1 MPIAKILIVEDEA
14 ITALDIKN
22 ILQRLNYDVVGI
34 ASKGEA
40 ALKMIEETEPGLIL
54 MDITL
59 KGDLD
64 GIDTAIILA
73 RTHNIPIVY
82 LTAHSD
88 DETIERSKQTNPYGF
103 LLKPL
108 NERDLNSC
116 IRLALYRFE
125 TDMKLK
131 ETEEILKDIRRKNEI
146 LLSSVEGSIFLMNS
160 KGIVKWFRPSGTE
173 NLHMK
178 SGDPVNRRIAEVFKS
193 ELGLRFLNNAEAAY
207 TGNKEVSFSF
217 FVLNGNK
224 KIHFKASIMPYGTDE
239 LLAIVTELDDNGRM
253 FSALNQSESKYRN
266 LMNNSPV
273 AITRL
278 LVSSNTYEIVNKEF
292 ERQSGYTLEEFNNL
306 SDEEYAAMIHRDDRK
321 HLVKEYSS
329 WIREGSEGIKNL
341 VYRIINKRGE
351 VIWLDSYHYADR
363 DASGKPFAINQIYL
377 NINKQKDY
385 EEILSESKQYM
396 DAFFTQTI
404 DGIFIAK
411 LPNPVDWKNAEDK
424 EQLLEQI
431 LEQVRI
437 IRVNKPLCEQFGM
450 TEEQA
455 LNVTTKAYYNN
466 DMDKAT
472 KRWREFLDNGSS
484 HIREFYRRADGT
496 QIFLEGDYY
505 CLYDSD
511 GMFSGY
517 MGIQRDMTQKR
528 DAEMKLK
535 LSEEKFRAVAES
547 MPAQVVIFQDNNF
560 VFANKFSETIT
571 GYKTDELMKKNFW
584 DLVHPDFKG
593 IVKERGEKRQK
604 GEDVPTNYEMKIIAK
619 NGSEKWLNYSAKI
632 IDYDGKRAVLGIATD
647 ITESKKNQEKI
658 RLSEEKYRN
667 FVEQSSEGIFRLE
680 FKKPVALTLAADE
693 QVSLISE
700 NVFIAECNHVF
711 AKMYEEVPEN
721 ILGKNLNELKYKN
734 PEGNSRILK
743 FIMNDYRVID
753 DEVSE
758 YSAEGHVKNFVV
770 NVSGVIEEGYL
781 TSVWGVQHDVSE
793 KKKAEEALKRSLKEK
808 EILLKEIHHRV
819 KNNLQI
825 VTSLLKLQSGYV
837 KDEKIKQLFKESQNR
852 VQSMSLI
859 HQKLYQ
865 TKDIANINFKE
876 YLVTLSTHLQHS
888 FGILEDRVKI
898 ITDVRNMVMSIDNAI
913 PAGLIIN
920 ELVSNALKHAFPGNK
935 KGAININAAYDEYK
949 ESYWIVV
956 RDNGVGISKDI
967 DFESVASFG
976 LKLVSTLVKQ
986 LDGEMEIVTAGGSEF
1001 RITFKS
1007 AEYKDRS

>member
-22 ILQRLNYDVVGI
+22 ILQRLNYEVVGI

-40 ALKMIEETEPGLIL
+40 ALAMVEETTPGLIL
-54 MDITL
+54 MDVTL

-64 GIDTAIILA
+64 GIDTALILR
-73 RTHNIPIVY
+73 RTHNIPVVY

-88 DETIERSKQTNPYGF
+88 DETIERSKQTDPYGF

-125 TDMKLK
+125 ADKKLK
-131 ETEEILKDIRRKNEI
+131 DTEEILKEYQRKNDI
-146 LLSSVEGSIFLMNS
+146 LLSSLEGTVFIMDPR
-160 KGIVKWFRPSGTE
+160 GIITSFRPYRTE
-173 NLHMK
+173 NLQLR
-178 SGDPVNRRIAEVFKS
+178 SGDPVHRRISEAFHS
-193 ELGLRFLNNAEAAY
+193 ELGIRFLNNTEAAY
-207 TGNKEVSFSF
+207 SSGNEVSFSF
-217 FVLNGNK
+217 FNMKGNK
-224 KIHFKASIMPYGTDE
+224 KIHFKASIKPYGADE
-239 LLAIVTELDDNGRM
+239 MIAVVSEIDDNGRI

-266 LMNNSPV
+266 LMKNSPV

-278 LVSSNTYEIVNKEF
+278 LVSSNKYEIVNNEF

-306 SDEEYAAMIHRDDRK
+306 SDEEYTSMIHKDDRK
-321 HLVKEYSS
+321 ELVNEYTG
-329 WIREGSEGIKNL
+329 WIKNGCEGIKNL

-363 DASGKPFAINQIYL
+363 DSAGKPLAINQIYL
-377 NINKQKDY
+377 NINQQKQY
-385 EEILSESKQYM
+385 EEILSESKQYL
-396 DAFFTQTI
+396 DALFTQTL
-404 DGIFIAK
+404 DGIYIAK
-411 LPNPVDWKNAEDK
+411 LPKPVDWKNAENRED
-424 EQLLEQI
+424 LLESI
-431 LEQVRI
+431 LEEIKIV
-437 IRVNKPLCEQFGM
+437 RVNKPLCEQLGM
-450 TEEQA
+450 NESETA
-455 LNVTTKAYYNN
+455 NVAMKSLYRNEL
-466 DMDKAT
+466 DKAR
-472 KRWREFLDNGSS
+472 KRWIEFLDNGSS
-484 HIREFYRRADGT
+484 HVKEYFSKPDGS
-496 QIFLEGDYY
+496 QIYIEGDYY
-505 CLYDSD
+505 CLYDND
-511 GMFSGY
+511 GLFTGY
-517 MGIQRDMTQKR
+517 MGIQRDVTQKR
-528 DAEMKLK
+528 DAEQRLR

-547 MPAQVVIFQDNNF
+547 MPAQVVIFQDNSF

-584 DLVHPDFKG
+584 DLVHPDYKG

-604 GEDVPTNYEMKIIAK
+604 GENVPTNYEMKIIAK

-647 ITESKKNQEKI
+647 ITESKKNQEKT

-680 FKKPVALTLAADE
+680 FRKPVAVKLAADE
-693 QVSLISE
+693 QVNLISE

-711 AKMYEEVPEN
+711 ARMYEDVPEN
-721 ILGKNLNELKYKN
+721 IIGKNVSILKYQN
-734 PEGNSRILK
+734 PEGTARILK
-743 FIMNDYRVID
+743 FIMNDYKVIE

-758 YSAEGHVKNFVV
+758 YDTEGREKNFVV
-770 NVSGVIEEGYL
+770 NISGVIENGYL
-781 TSVWGVQHDVSE
+781 TSVWGVQHDISE

-865 TKDIANINFKE
+865 TRDLANIDFKE
-876 YLVTLSTHLQHS
+876 YLMTLSTHLQHS

-898 ITDVRNMVMSIDNAI
+898 NTEVHNMVMSIDNAI
-913 PAGLIIN
+913 PAGLIVN
-920 ELVSNALKHAFPGNK
+920 ELVSNALKHAFPGDK
-935 KGAININAAYDEYK
+935 KGTININAAFDEYNN
-949 ESYWIVV
+949 SYWIVV
-956 RDNGVGISKDI
+956 RDNGIGISREI
-967 DFESVASFG
+967 DFESSASFG
-976 LKLVSTLVKQ
+976 LKLVATLVKQ
-986 LDGEMEIVTAGGSEF
+986 LDGEMELVNAGGSEF